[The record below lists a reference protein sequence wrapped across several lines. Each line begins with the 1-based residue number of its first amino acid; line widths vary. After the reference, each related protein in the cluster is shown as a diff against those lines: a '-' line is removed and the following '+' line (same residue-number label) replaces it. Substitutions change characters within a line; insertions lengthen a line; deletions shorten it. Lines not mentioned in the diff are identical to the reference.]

1 MIPSDADALNG
12 RSTPAR
18 NGSLSPLPSVSLS
31 REHIT
36 EALSK
41 SPDGG
46 ATLDLAHKSLTD
58 VGEDGAEELATI
70 GRDDDDGTEGALIRI
85 ALAHNRLTTLPM
97 AFALLSR
104 LRYLVLKANNFTIF
118 PDVLTVMPSL
128 EILDISRNKIKRLPS
143 QPGSLTNLRVFSV
156 SRNKIHRLPVYF
168 TQFKELNLFR
178 ADQNPME
185 WPPKNIMEHPAGEE
199 SPAMKDWIRSVQNW
213 IVNNT
218 SNVLDRKA
226 SEDSTTDTDDSY
238 ADESLISSSY
248 LDGRSFVDAPLHSR
262 SFSLESN
269 ASIYSDMA
277 ALHSKGDAGISRSAA
292 PSRLR
297 LDVLPSSRAGSSSS
311 SPLRSP
317 SSYLP
322 TPDEPISS
330 TDDDSTITRR
340 GHDPTHSRNA
350 SAGPSRSNSR
360 HRTFAKK
367 SLPDLR
373 QSITTDIAPTTNGMH
388 HSNHG
393 IPSPPHRQESDSSN
407 GSLANLHRSNIL
419 AHESISTSPST
430 VDRPPPP
437 MDVER
442 NSYFRRLSTLS
453 SATISKTIPT
463 SILTLVDAIRGILF
477 AVSQIYQ
484 TLQHY
489 TVYAIDER
497 LSAVLMKVLDPASLY
512 MHQLINAL
520 DRFDTA
526 SRRQLPAPAICRAVV
541 ETCRDTVTVF
551 GKAVGVLSLQ
561 LKVLATHDDVRYT
574 RQMLLVLYGAV
585 GEIGSAW
592 QVIAGQIDAVRPLLS
607 DHRPPP
613 VKAFTAATATM
624 RQASM
629 SVLDKATPLPT
640 PATAPLV
647 PSAPFGF
654 SQGQGLLRSNSG
666 HATTGPRVSRRHAG
680 SFSLKD
686 VEIGKMLP
694 SHIEAPHLTA
704 GVIGTSA
711 SPTPRGVRRPSVAP
725 MSARI
730 NGTAHAPSTPGT
742 TTPSSALPMRWDSHS
757 RQGSQNSLLASMSSP
772 SMGFKKPSIDLANSK
787 SNTLVDKEAIDAMK
801 VAVDAAPPVWEMS
814 DEILAT
820 VPETKE
826 QLSGVLERAKAL
838 TEKLRTN
845 ISVLESGDV
854 NADRGTFRE
863 DAHGF
868 AKIVIQ
874 LSSALKAHG
883 SALPATLRTNMV
895 KLTNATQEF
904 VILLHVSSFSASTPR
919 PYSPMISPMPNGAS
933 TPSLMSPSVT
943 EDGRLGANLSRSRS
957 VAPTPMS
964 KLARPQSRDP
974 PRSAL
979 PLNQTFK
986 IPMPPRFG
994 LLRSR
999 SGEDY
1004 SAVPS

>member
-1 MIPSDADALNG
+1 MPHSDADSLNG
-12 RSTPAR
+12 RPVPTKNRA
-18 NGSLSPLPSVSLS
+18 LSPLPSVSLS

-41 SPDGG
+41 SPDNG
-46 ATLDLAHKSLTD
+46 ATLDLAHKGITD
-58 VGEDGAEELATI
+58 VGEDGAEELATV
-70 GRDDDDGTEGALIRI
+70 GQGEDEDSDSTLVRI

-97 AFALLSR
+97 AFALLSH
-104 LRYLVLKANNFTIF
+104 LRYLVLKANNFTVF

-143 QPGSLTNLRVFSV
+143 QPGSLTHLRVFSI
-156 SRNKIHRLPVYF
+156 SRNKIRTLPAYF
-168 TQFKELNLFR
+168 VQFKDLNLFR
-178 ADQNPME
+178 VEQNPFDSPLKHVMQQPSSDDPHIMKE
-185 WPPKNIMEHPAGEE
+185 WIKGVQKWIANDSALSRKSSVDSNQDTEGDSFDE
-199 SPAMKDWIRSVQNW
+199 SITAASLDSRSVA
-213 IVNNT
+213 
-218 SNVLDRKA
+218 DA
-226 SEDSTTDTDDSY
+226 S
-238 ADESLISSSY
+238 
-248 LDGRSFVDAPLHSR
+248 LHSR
-262 SFSLESN
+262 SFSLESS
-269 ASIYSDMA
+269 SIYSDVA
-277 ALHSKGDAGISRSAA
+277 ELHSKLDSGPSRSAA

-297 LDVLPSSRAGSSSS
+297 LDVLPSSRTNSTFS

-317 SSYLP
+317 TSYLP
-322 TPDEPISS
+322 TPDEPVSS
-330 TDDDSTITRR
+330 GDDDATITRR
-340 GHDPTHSRNA
+340 GHDPSHSRNA
-350 SAGPSRSNSR
+350 SSGPSRSNSR
-360 HRTFAKK
+360 HREFAKK

-373 QSITTDIAPTTNGMH
+373 QTITTDSAFTPNGTH
-388 HSNHG
+388 YTSHG

-407 GSLANLHRSNIL
+407 GSLASLHRSRIL
-419 AHESISTSPST
+419 AHESISTSPSSL
-430 VDRPPPP
+430 DRPPPP

-453 SATISKTIPT
+453 SAAIAKTIPS

-526 SRRQLPAPAICRAVV
+526 SRRQMPSPAICRSVV
-541 ETCRDTVTVF
+541 ESCRDTVTVF

-561 LKVLATHDDVRYT
+561 LKVLAMHDDVRYT
-574 RQMLLVLYGAV
+574 RQMLLVLYGAMA
-585 GEIGSAW
+585 EIASGW
-592 QVIAGQIDAVRPLLS
+592 QAIAGQIDTVRPLLL

-613 VKAFTAATATM
+613 VKAYAPASATVRSTPLSSMDKIATM
-624 RQASM
+624 
-629 SVLDKATPLPT
+629 PT
-640 PATAPLV
+640 PASAPPL
-647 PSAPFGF
+647 PSVPFGF
-654 SQGQGLLRSNSG
+654 TQGQTGPLLRSNSG
-666 HATTGPRVSRRHAG
+666 HAGGRIRVSRRHAG

-694 SHIEAPHLTA
+694 SFVETPHISA
-704 GVIGTSA
+704 GVIDGSGM
-711 SPTPRGVRRPSVAP
+711 PTLRAPRRPSIA
-725 MSARI
+725 
-730 NGTAHAPSTPGT
+730 NGTPGWTNGTSHGPNGTSTLSPQIQ
-742 TTPSSALPMRWDSHS
+742 PLRWDSHS
-757 RQGSQNSLLASMSSP
+757 RQGSQSSLLASSTSSP
-772 SMGFKKPSIDLANSK
+772 SLGFKKPSVDFASSN

-801 VAVDAAPPVWEMS
+801 VAVDAAPPVWAMM
-814 DEILAT
+814 DEILAD
-820 VPETKE
+820 VPDTKE

-838 TEKLRTN
+838 TEKLKAN
-845 ISVLESGDV
+845 ISVLESGDT
-854 NADRGTFRE
+854 NTDRGGFRD

-874 LSSALKAHG
+874 LSSALKVQG
-883 SALPATLRTNMV
+883 TALPPILRTNMV

-919 PYSPMISPMPNGAS
+919 PYSPLITPMGNGSASPTVA
-933 TPSLMSPSVT
+933 

-957 VAPTPMS
+957 AIPTTMS
-964 KLARPQSRDP
+964 RLARPPPSRDP

-979 PLNQTFK
+979 PHNQTFK

-999 SGEDY
+999 SGEEY
-1004 SAVPS
+1004 SVVSS